1 MDGKWLGHGLAVI
14 TFKSLKSSNLK
25 TLSLQP
31 LNPSIPRVFKSETLR
46 ISKFLEFGNLNI
58 YSSDLQER
66 EVTETLMS
74 LNLQM
79 LKSYNMKLLNSQNL
93 KISES

>member
-1 MDGKWLGHGLAVI
+1 MDGKWLGNGLAVI
-14 TFKSLKSSNLK
+14 TCKSLKSSNLK

-46 ISKFLEFGNLNI
+46 ISKFLEIGNLNI